1 MMKRIL
7 CFTFAMLIML
17 LTVSESGSF
26 VIPLFAEGMDESG
39 EDVQG
44 IPPDSYDYAYPDLM
58 KATNITIGCDF
69 FKDINQSAETT
80 QNEIT
85 EIIEDIESYGLNTII
100 INTSYNGVVYYEVDS
115 KIYKNG
121 SPLDMLI
128 DAARQHNLFVY
139 ISYDLSDAVAS
150 KSISELRGKI
160 DYLSRCAHKMTNKYR
175 IDGILLKGY
184 YAEKSPESYS
194 EYLSNG
200 SGIGFENWLKD
211 NSGYVF
217 KLVSNAIHST
227 SNTVAVGIAIENAW
241 MNERNDKRGSDTK
254 DDFEALAD
262 GFSDTKAYIENGYAD
277 FMIVTCFGG
286 LKSVELNFVSI
297 VSWWD
302 KLASAAGIP
311 MFISHANERI
321 SNSDSSWAA
330 DQILKQLEECKK
342 YSSYKGSVFRSYESL
357 KENTGTSTEA
367 LKKYFDGQIN
377 TDSLYTELSMVL
389 PKKQTYI
396 TYEPTVIFQGSFDE
410 NFDIY
415 FNGKKIKLNEAG
427 NFFFE
432 EDLDIGLNTFTFKN
446 KAKTVTY
453 KITRRVDVLQS
464 AEPEEGT
471 ELRVEGN
478 THISVNVIAYS
489 GSKVTATLN
498 GEKIKLTEEENGSDE
513 LDSNTNYARFTGHF
527 TAPEGIVGEEQD
539 LGIIEINGN
548 YMDLSYD
555 TMQSAHVIVNAV
567 SPAQGRADLLTVKND
582 NTITYDYYTT
592 DNVATPD
599 MPRLPAGTIDVIVNE
614 ATYSVTSDGVSQTV
628 TYYLTAS
635 GKRIKA
641 SDCTTSDGYTIFNNS
656 CALTNSYVES
666 TDTVLNFNLAYQ
678 TPFSISFSP
687 MKYRSENGLDYFVN
701 NFEPEYVLITFD
713 YVASGSGYPQFSSDS
728 MFSDGEWTT
737 VNVNG
742 ETKAQLKL
750 RLRRKGVFAGYSS
763 SYDGAGN
770 LSIRFNG
777 YRSGI
782 YGASIVID
790 PGHGYNKSASV
801 LDPGAVGHVLEQ
813 EINIAIA
820 RKLTQKLQD
829 AGANVHM
836 LPTDTSYINLYER
849 SSYAR
854 RYNPDMFIS
863 IHCNSVTKG
872 EGVKGVEA
880 YYFTPFSQPLAALVT
895 KRMSSYYENNVY
907 DDGKNRNRGAKY
919 NYFAVTLEQEFPSI
933 LIECG
938 FITDYE
944 EAMALN
950 SSRVQNGLA
959 DAITKA
965 VEDYF
970 ARN

>member
-1 MMKRIL
+1 
-7 CFTFAMLIML
+7 ML
-17 LTVSESGSF
+17 LTVSQSGLF
-26 VIPLFAEGMDESG
+26 TMPLSAEGVEDNSSSDEP
-39 EDVQG
+39 EG
-44 IPPDSYDYAYPDLM
+44 IPPDSYDYAYPDMM
-58 KATNITIGCDF
+58 KATNITIGYDF
-69 FKDINQSAETT
+69 FKDINQSAEVT
-80 QNEIT
+80 QSEISDIM
-85 EIIEDIESYGLNTII
+85 EEIEDFGLNTII
-100 INTSYNGVVYYEVDS
+100 INTSYNGVVYYEIGS

-128 DAARQHNLFVY
+128 DAARQHNFFVY
-139 ISYDLSDAVAS
+139 ISFDLSDAIAS
-150 KSISELRGKI
+150 KGIDELRGKI
-160 DYLSRCAHKMTNKYR
+160 DYLSLCAHKLTSKYR

-184 YAEKSPESYS
+184 YASKGSNSYS

-200 SGIGFENWLKD
+200 SGIGFENWLRD

-217 KLVSNAIHST
+217 RLVSNAIRST
-227 SNTVAVGIAIENAW
+227 SNTVAVGIAIDNAW
-241 MNERNDKRGSDTK
+241 MNKKNDERGSDTR

-277 FMIVTCFGG
+277 FMVVTCYGG
-286 LKSVELNFVSI
+286 LESKELNFVSI
-297 VSWWD
+297 VSWWNT
-302 KLASAAGIP
+302 LASEAGIP

-321 SNSDSSWAA
+321 SNSDSAWAA
-330 DQILKQLEECKK
+330 DQVLKQLEECKK
-342 YSSYKGSVFRSYESL
+342 YSSYSGSVFRSYESL
-357 KENTGTSTEA
+357 KANVGTSTDA
-367 LKKYFDGQIN
+367 LKKYYDGQIN

-389 PKKQTYI
+389 PKKHNYI

-432 EDLDIGLNTFTFKN
+432 EDLDVGLNTFTFKN

-453 KITRRVDVLQS
+453 KITRRVKVLQS

-471 ELRVEGN
+471 ELRVEGT

-513 LDSNTNYARFTGHF
+513 LDSNTNYARFTGYF
-527 TAPEGIVGEEQD
+527 TAPEGIVNEEQD

-548 YMDLSYD
+548 YMDFCYE

-567 SPAQGRADLLTVKND
+567 SPAQERAELLTINND

-592 DNVATPD
+592 DNIQTPN

-614 ATYSVTSDGVSQTV
+614 ATYSVTSDGVSQTIK
-628 TYYLTAS
+628 YYLTAS
-635 GKRIKA
+635 GKRVKA
-641 SDCTTSDGYTIFNNS
+641 SDCSTSSGYTIYGNS
-656 CALTNSYVES
+656 CTLINSYVDS
-666 TDTVLNFNLAYQ
+666 TDTVINFNLGYQ

-687 MKYRSENGLDYFVN
+687 LKQSSAGGLSYYVDS
-701 NFEPEYVLITFD
+701 FEPEYVLITFD
-713 YVASGSGYPQFSSDS
+713 YVSSGSGYPQFSQDS
-728 MFSDGEWTT
+728 LFSGGEWTT
-737 VNVNG
+737 VNENG

-750 RLRRKGVFAGYSS
+750 RLRKKGIFAGYSS
-763 SYDGAGN
+763 SYDGMGN
-770 LSIRFNG
+770 LTIRFNG
-777 YRSGI
+777 YRSSI

-790 PGHGYNKSASV
+790 PGHGYNKSATV

-813 EINIAIA
+813 EVNIAIA
-820 RKLTQKLQD
+820 RKLTQKLEE

-836 LPTDTSYINLYER
+836 LPTDTTYINLYER
-849 SSYAR
+849 SNYAR

-872 EGVKGVEA
+872 EGVRGVEA

-895 KRMSSYYENNVY
+895 KRMSRYYENNVY

-959 DAITKA
+959 EAITKA